1 MRGSIERREARDTA
15 VRDDDNLT
23 KLVNQSGFPLQLA
36 IEQMV
41 AGRAG
46 ELGWNV
52 LYREHGWCGH
62 DGSRGFIDLVLVDRH
77 DTSVLVLECKRVQ
90 DSEWLFLDGS
100 DRQSTS
106 RRVRLWITN
115 TPDNGNEHFGY
126 LDAVCLPESPESGFC
141 VVPGQT
147 ARDRPM
153 LERVAAELVFATE
166 ALAREESPILS
177 RRGLSLRMY
186 AKVIVTTARLVMS
199 RFDPRR
205 IDLAVG
211 EAADVKH
218 LEVPW
223 VRFRKQLSWEPAVQ
237 LANAEQSFAAVAA
250 AKEKSVFVVN
260 AGHLPEFLARWDVD
274 NASLRVLSQRRVR

>member
-1 MRGSIERREARDTA
+1 M
-15 VRDDDNLT
+15 RDDDTLT

-41 AGRAG
+41 AGRSK

-52 LYREHGWCGH
+52 LYREHGWSGR
-62 DGSRGFIDLVLVDRH
+62 DGSRGFIDLVLVDQH
-77 DTSVLVLECKRVQ
+77 DTSILVLECKRVQ
-90 DSEWLFLDGS
+90 DSEWLFLDGNEKK
-100 DRQSTS
+100 STS

-126 LDAVCLPESPESGFC
+126 FDALCLPESPESGFC
-141 VVPGQT
+141 VVPGQ
-147 ARDRPM
+147 APKDRPM
-153 LERVAAELVFATE
+153 LERVAAELVSATE
-166 ALAREESPILS
+166 ALAAEESPILS

-199 RFDPRR
+199 RFDPRLV
-205 IDLAVG
+205 DLAVG
-211 EAADVKH
+211 EAADVEH
-218 LEVPW
+218 VEIPW
-223 VRFRKQLSWEPAVQ
+223 VRFSKQLSWEPAIQ
-237 LANAEQSFAAVAA
+237 LANAEQSFAAIAA

-274 NASLRVLSQRRVR
+274 NGSLRALSQRRVR